1 MSKLVPAG
9 LAVLVS
15 AAVLVAA
22 GCGGSSRN
30 KAYAG
35 SKTAFAAAMNSICA
49 SANAKQKALGTISNL
64 SDIATQGPQ
73 LETIVNDAIK
83 QLAKLE
89 PPAEIKSNVDDFISL
104 TKQQAVLLKAVVKAA
119 KANDTAK
126 VQSLGQQGD
135 ALNKKGDVD
144 ANAIG
149 APACLS
155 TAK

>member
-1 MSKLVPAG
+1 MSKLVPAA
-9 LAVLVS
+9 LAVVVS

-30 KAYAG
+30 TAYAG
-35 SKTAFAAAMNSICA
+35 SKAAFAAAMNSICA
-49 SANAKQKALGTISNL
+49 SANAKQKALGTPSNL
-64 SDIATQGPQ
+64 ADLVTQGPQ
-73 LETIVNDAIK
+73 IETIANDAVK
-83 QLAKLE
+83 TLSKLQ
-89 PPAEIKSNVDDFISL
+89 PPDEIKSNVDDFISL
-104 TKQQAVLLKAVVKAA
+104 TKQQVALLQQVVTAA
-119 KANDTAK
+119 KANDAAK
-126 VQSLGQQGD
+126 VQALGRQGD